1 MIYIIYC
8 CVQSV
13 SLMNNN
19 LGKWFINTQK
29 VKEVIYI
36 WCTFWS
42 FVKRGM
48 FEVMKISEILT
59 FWMTLTHPDTYKGPI
74 CWITLTQVKKN
85 VFSHDYSNLKIFILA
100 HILVHLQL
108 TTAHNI
114 FFIKYI
120 SYNFD
125 FSLIGVQ
132 IFQFNVQCT

>member
-74 CWITLTQVKKN
+74 CWITLTQVKKRYFHMIIAIWK
-85 VFSHDYSNLKIFILA
+85 FSFWPTYWSICNT
-100 HILVHLQL
+100 LQL
-108 TTAHNI
+108 EHHIYLPHCIA
-114 FFIKYI
+114 FYFI
-120 SYNFD
+120 
-125 FSLIGVQ
+125 
-132 IFQFNVQCT
+132 CTY